1 MGFFSNL
8 VSKKTITCER
18 CGNTYEARVTIGE
31 HLCPAC
37 KKVLQDK
44 KDNVLGYTY
53 YTSKMSGRNLT
64 EQEMDTI
71 AVHRDSILERYRN
84 ANPLTPDRMKEHC
97 DSYKNLSDDQA
108 AAVLNAMSNS
118 SYDVSMGAC
127 FTGGFYALTGFPK
140 VVIDVRDV
148 FAVGITSLSGLKV
161 ENGEAILCAVFT
173 NDPYIPVF
181 PMVYGGKL
189 GFFEIMKSKKGR
201 KGVAALF
208 ELTCPNLQYP
218 VMEMKKL
225 KKQIKADGAV
235 RGNISMDKMLDYLDD
250 AEYASGIF
258 KASEQTPLVYPQ
270 AQEMLASY
278 GYYDSDTFR
287 KIIND
292 SGMFAKRF
300 WQKQIK
306 RLADYDLN

>member
-8 VSKKTITCER
+8 VSKKSITCER
-18 CGNTYEARVTIGE
+18 CGNSYEARFAIGE
-31 HLCPAC
+31 HLCPSC
-37 KKVLQDK
+37 KKILEEK
-44 KDNVLGYTY
+44 TDNVLGYTNY
-53 YTSKMSGRNLT
+53 ASKMYGRSLT
-64 EQEMDTI
+64 ESELDAI
-71 AVHRDSILERYRN
+71 AVHRDSILEKYRN
-84 ANPLTPDRMKEHC
+84 ANALTPDRMKEFC
-97 DSYKNLSDDQA
+97 DNYKSLSDDQA
-108 AAVLNAMSNS
+108 AAVLNAMSTS
-118 SYDVSMGAC
+118 SYDCSMGAC

-140 VVIDVRDV
+140 VVIDVNDV
-148 FAVGITSLSGLKV
+148 FAVGIASLPGMKL
-161 ENGEAILCAVFT
+161 ENDEAILCAVFT

-235 RGNISMDKMLDYLDD
+235 KGNINMDKMLEYLDD
-250 AEYASGIF
+250 AAYTSGIF
-258 KASEQTPLVYPQ
+258 KASEQTEIVYPQ

-278 GYYDSDTFR
+278 GYFNSDTFYD
-287 KIIND
+287 IINS
-292 SGMFAKRF
+292 SGMFGNRF

-306 RLADYDLN
+306 RLADYDMN

>member
-53 YTSKMSGRNLT
+53 YASGIYGRNLT

-84 ANPLTPDRMKEHC
+84 ANPLTPDKLKEYC
-97 DSYKNLSDDQA
+97 YNYKNISDDQA
-108 AAVLNAMSNS
+108 AAILNAMGNS
-118 SYDVSMGAC
+118 SYDVSMGAA

-140 VVIDVRDV
+140 VVIDVKDI
-148 FAVGITSLSGLKV
+148 FAVGITSLTGVKV
-161 ENGEAILCAVFT
+161 DNGEAILCAVFT

-235 RGNISMDKMLDYLDD
+235 KGNINMNKMLEYLDD
-250 AEYASGIF
+250 AEYSSGIF
-258 KASEQTPLVYPQ
+258 KASEQTTIISPQ
-270 AQEMLASY
+270 TLEMLVSY
-278 GYYDSDTFR
+278 GYFNSDSFNDV
-287 KIIND
+287 ISD
-292 SGMFAKRF
+292 SGMFCKRF